1 MKSKILFNSP
11 DFDSPKPELEQY
23 ATPVDIVSE
32 IIKQANALGHLSGTV
47 ADLGCG
53 TGRLAIGAA
62 IIGTDVTGYEI
73 DEDALK
79 LAKEYS
85 KKEKLNIEWKNV
97 AIENISEN
105 YDTIIMNPPFG
116 AQRPGADRN
125 FLIKA
130 LEIGTNIWTIH
141 MADTRDFVENFVE
154 KNNGKVVSAY
164 EFDFA
169 IKNTMSF
176 HTKDVANQKAIL
188 YHIASLR

>member
-1 MKSKILFNSP
+1 M
-11 DFDSPKPELEQY
+11 
-23 ATPVDIVSE
+23 
-32 IIKQANALGHLSGTV
+32 
-47 ADLGCG
+47 
-53 TGRLAIGAA
+53 
-62 IIGTDVTGYEI
+62 
-73 DEDALK
+73 
-79 LAKEYS
+79 
-85 KKEKLNIEWKNV
+85 NIEWKNV

-176 HTKDVANQKAIL
+176 HTKDVSKQKAIL